1 MGRKNS
7 LSRSLSK
14 GLASVL
20 PLFYNIVFDLTFD
33 SFTRK
38 VPPIGRQ
45 FVAE

>member
-7 LSRSLSK
+7 FSRSLSTE
-14 GLASVL
+14 LANVL
-20 PLFYNIVFDLTFD
+20 PLFYNIVIDLTFY